1 MKTSQ
6 IKSFFALFIIA
17 VLVGACAENQTGN
30 GNSAASN
37 ANQTANSSVEIIA
50 QDNIEDLDKI
60 IKLPFTPLEATYSE
74 IEPNNINAAPQVPGP
89 NEKRFVGVLKFS
101 PEDAARIVADA
112 EKYKPPTPSDI
123 DAETW
128 FPPELIA
135 KSQETGDEY
144 LKGVE
149 YAAND
154 FILPPYLNGKLTRL
168 NNTDYFVLELT
179 SF

>member
-1 MKTSQ
+1 MTEMKISQ
-6 IKSFFALFIIA
+6 TKSISALFIIA
-17 VLVGACAENQTGN
+17 ILLGACAGNQAGN
-30 GNSAASN
+30 GNSVASN
-37 ANQTANSSVEIIA
+37 ANQTANSSGEIVA

-60 IKLPFTPLEATYSE
+60 IKLPYIPLEATYSE
-74 IEPNNINAAPQVPGP
+74 INLNKSP
-89 NEKRFVGVLKFS
+89 NERKFVAVLKFS
-101 PEDAARIVADA
+101 PEDTAKIVTAA
-112 EKYKPPTPSDI
+112 EKYKPSVPSDI

-154 FILPPYLNGKLTRL
+154 FIQPPYLNGKLTRL